1 MEQPSRIYL
10 VLRTV
15 DNSNR
20 VKRNR
25 ERESRQQ
32 RFTKYKIGK
41 DIRNEFFKELA
52 ENEFD
57 VIDENLSRREYFV
70 LRWREEF
77 FNIRKRSWSF

>member
-25 ERESRQQ
+25 EREREQ
-32 RFTKYKIGK
+32 RFAKYKIGK
-41 DIRNEFFKELA
+41 DIRNEFFKDLA